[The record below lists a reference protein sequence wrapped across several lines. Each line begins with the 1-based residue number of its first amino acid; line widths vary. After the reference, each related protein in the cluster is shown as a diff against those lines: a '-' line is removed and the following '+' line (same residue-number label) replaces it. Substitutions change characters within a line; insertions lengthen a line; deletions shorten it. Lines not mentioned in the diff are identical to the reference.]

1 MLILSVEKF
10 LKILDDNPQ
19 TSTLTASLLSPEESS
34 LLVQAGLLISDQGVR
49 SRGPSSDSPAYRH
62 AGEDTRERFRPT
74 AMSLSLPNT
83 GPYIRLLDAGRSHLM
98 TLLKKSESHEV
109 PMYLLKDRWDGS
121 VETSSSFFAA
131 KRARGESTGVLPG
144 KTKKWKDL
152 CGMNFRWALEEA
164 LGAGLIELFETG
176 SVGPGVRRL

>member
-1 MLILSVEKF
+1 MQ
-10 LKILDDNPQ
+10 ILDDNPQ
-19 TSTLTASLLSPEESS
+19 TSTLAASLLSPEQSA
-34 LLVQAGLLISDQGVR
+34 LLVHAGFLISGQGAK
-49 SRGPSSDSPAYRH
+49 SLGPSSGFPASRH
-62 AGEDTRERFRPT
+62 TGQDTKERFRPT
-74 AMSLSLPNT
+74 TMSLSLPNT

-98 TLLKKSESHEV
+98 TLLKKSESLEV

-121 VETSSSFFAA
+121 VETNSSFFAA
-131 KRARGESTGVLPG
+131 KRARGESAGVLPG